1 MVAALVWIGVLT
13 VERNMARAAL
23 EVKAAEIVRLT
34 ERLGACEAD
43 KTALRD
49 ELAAQGEAVARLA
62 SESERMRREAEER
75 IARARKAARE
85 RARRLDRMGQGPKG
99 MTEWFRE
106 AFAR

>member
-1 MVAALVWIGVLT
+1 MLVALIWVGVLT
-13 VERNMARAAL
+13 VERNTARAAL
-23 EVKAAEIVRLT
+23 EAKAAEIARLT

-49 ELAAQGEAVARLA
+49 ELEAQGEAVARLA
-62 SESERMRREAEER
+62 SESERMRREAGER
-75 IARARKAARE
+75 AARARKAARE
-85 RARRLDRMGQGPKG
+85 RARRLDRMGPGPKG